1 MNNKLK
7 METSQKDLVDKL
19 KDYDKKL
26 QKLEENLN
34 KFRDLELLT
43 SEGDKIMDAITKYV
57 IGQGF
62 NEKIRELRSEFL
74 AI

>member
-1 MNNKLK
+1 
-7 METSQKDLVDKL
+7 
-19 KDYDKKL
+19 
-26 QKLEENLN
+26 LEENLT

-43 SEGDKIMDAITKYV
+43 SEGDKIMDAIAKYV

-62 NEKIRELRSEFL
+62 NDKIRELRSEFL